1 MSFPK
6 RDRLQRQLSLYSAEE
21 DSDFNSK
28 YEPQFFLI
36 PRNVVKVVVV
46 VAVITGHGSDDHQC
60 EEFCPT
66 SRLLHQRQSLQQNL
80 RRRLPLG
87 CAETVFGGSI
97 PNEHGTWLYGRGGW
111 CDGKQVDPWVIDV
124 TGEIKKRGRGIDH
137 WKINS
142 VLAEEEEGVLVIDFR
157 GQFEGKDPNPEE
169 NPGEIIMYSFL
180 TM

>member
-1 MSFPK
+1 M
-6 RDRLQRQLSLYSAEE
+6 
-21 DSDFNSK
+21 
-28 YEPQFFLI
+28 
-36 PRNVVKVVVV
+36 
-46 VAVITGHGSDDHQC
+46 
-60 EEFCPT
+60 
-66 SRLLHQRQSLQQNL
+66 
-80 RRRLPLG
+80 
-87 CAETVFGGSI
+87 
-97 PNEHGTWLYGRGGW
+97 
-111 CDGKQVDPWVIDV
+111 IDV